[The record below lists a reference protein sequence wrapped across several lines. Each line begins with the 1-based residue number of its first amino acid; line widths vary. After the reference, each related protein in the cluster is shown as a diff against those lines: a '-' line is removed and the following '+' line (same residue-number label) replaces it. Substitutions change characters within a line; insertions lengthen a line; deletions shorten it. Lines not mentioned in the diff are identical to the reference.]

1 MMYLITNKNHFTVTD
16 NGETLEIRKVGHT
29 EIFKDAGYLILSLG
43 GIDAVRAKL
52 ISEEEYEKIKEDRK
66 VAAEAREAAAEEKED
81 RLDAILADTNSTAKE
96 ILAATIAA
104 LNSENGWFIAD
115 KVFGG
120 ENALTAALLNFGG
133 SFTFTPF
140 DNAEIVIKFDNGSRY
155 STSRKSHLKNTGRIA
170 EII

>member
-1 MMYLITNKNHFTVTD
+1 MIKFYCDIC
-16 NGETLEIRKVGHT
+16 EQERKEEDV
-29 EIFKDAGYLILSLG
+29 LG
-43 GIDAVRAKL
+43 
-52 ISEEEYEKIKEDRK
+52 ISNF
-66 VAAEAREAAAEEKED
+66 AAEAREAAAEEKED

-155 STSRKSHLKNTGRIA
+155 STSRKSHLQNTGRIS